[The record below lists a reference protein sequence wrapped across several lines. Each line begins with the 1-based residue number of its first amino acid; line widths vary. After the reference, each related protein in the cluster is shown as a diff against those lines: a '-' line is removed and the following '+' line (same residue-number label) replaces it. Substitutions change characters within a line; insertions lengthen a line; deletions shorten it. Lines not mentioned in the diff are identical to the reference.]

1 MVKKSA
7 LIQFLILL
15 LVFALALPAMGQPFL
30 PILPINSVD
39 NGNYTVIFDNIN
51 ATNNNQVKITM
62 DLTPADTSTKNSYS
76 KKTFAFYDQ
85 PRGARLDLLLIG
97 FESSN
102 KVVVRI
108 RNDQIIAVG
117 LTPKPV

>member
-7 LIQFLILL
+7 LIQFLTLL
-15 LVFALALPAMGQPFL
+15 LVFALALPAMGQP
-30 PILPINSVD
+30 ILPINRVD
-39 NGNYTVIFDNIN
+39 NGNYTVTFDNIN
-51 ATNNNQVKITM
+51 ATNNNQVEITM

-97 FESSN
+97 FESSK

-108 RNDQIIAVG
+108 INNRIIAVG